1 MEIKPKIGIDNLKF
15 GMFRKDILEILGNP
29 DRVMMDE
36 YDENEQKLEWNKLK
50 LRLTFQLEENDR
62 LIYFVS
68 KNPNLN
74 YSGQKLIGID
84 TEIAKNK
91 IFAELASEWEMEEY
105 DFFQTHFHEPNWLTI
120 HSEFG
125 EISEI
130 EMGVPFKNENEY
142 DWTN

>member
-1 MEIKPKIGIDNLKF
+1 MEIKPKIGIYNLQF
-15 GMFRKDILEILGNP
+15 GMFRKNVLEILGNP
-29 DRVMMDE
+29 DRIMTDE

-50 LRLTFQLEENDR
+50 LRLTFQLDENDR
-62 LIYFVS
+62 LTYFVS

-74 YSGQKLIGID
+74 YGGQKLIGID
-84 TEIAKNK
+84 TEIVKNK
-91 IFAELASEWEMEEY
+91 IFAELVSEWEIEEY
-105 DFFQTHFHEPNWLTI
+105 DFFQILFHEPSWLTL

-142 DWTN
+142 DWPN